1 MPRFGEM
8 TVSTIR
14 EFDGGWNV
22 VTSDLNL
29 PSKYSKIE
37 KNMYYGLSGNKQKR
51 YGTELF
57 TDLKSFK
64 DITENHVSVSVKSL
78 IELTIP
84 QDTIHNYSEGDIIVV
99 ESPADLAG
107 EYTISGEYYSK
118 FIVLCEKENLQHY
131 YGGVTYMKKDNPL
144 TRLTTSVE
152 VLNNTLRFDRYK
164 NELCKKGDEI
174 NIITPFIG
182 TFTVKRSTDQEFVIE
197 LPTDQATTA
206 PLTYTR
212 GTDFVTKYAE
222 TTKKAIK
229 TLARFDGLAHNNLLP
244 GHTLTVNNTDIAGN
258 YTVIERTDTDYA
270 IDITNTG
277 VTSNLSNVSITY
289 NNRRL
294 EGDRIV
300 DFTYFVDKLICVSN
314 IGEVIAVD
322 AAGDAIIIFNKD
334 IAREINAADPKG
346 FGETNHVC
354 FTVFNGILT
363 IWNGLNKPLA
373 VDLTADIPCNFLVD
387 EATQTNSMIPI
398 AKYAISMNHYLV
410 AGNIFDESTGQW
422 KHDRIMISDYDA
434 IGTFNDGSVST
445 LENGGIT
452 VDIGNICSAS
462 LSQIRG
468 LSRYRTQLII
478 SFDEISVFG
487 DLGQTIDVTTEDG
500 IEYKQHNPQ
509 FSDTIADYGTISN
522 RSFQN
527 ILGDVCCLSYN
538 GLGLFRKASIS
549 GLTFP
554 TTLST
559 IIGPE
564 LYKAFKDL
572 SEDAL
577 FNRIWSVY
585 NAKEQQY
592 MLFIPNS
599 SKIETTTETLCF
611 VYTIPSTTGAKA
623 TGGCWS
629 LFTGWNFQ
637 CGCTSALN
645 EIFFA
650 NGCKIYNLGH
660 TDNPIYRDFAGDPEY
675 PVDET
680 TGLDGKS
687 IDFEWEFGWQDL
699 NNRHAIKYLRYASI
713 SATGSAQFSFGT
725 WYDYMQEDDCE
736 QKIEFVG
743 GDANGW
749 GAGRQKYGGGRRV
762 NTENLFAY
770 TAKFNLIKMKIYG
783 TSKEDLKINSI
794 SLYYLT
800 GNLRR

>member
-57 TDLKSFK
+57 TDLKSFN
-64 DITENHVSVSVKSL
+64 DITENHVLVNVASQ

-84 QDTIHNYSEGDIIVV
+84 QDTLHNFTTGDVIIV
-99 ESPADLAG
+99 EAPSELAG
-107 EYTISGEYYSK
+107 EYTISAEYYSK
-118 FIVLCEKENLQHY
+118 FTVICEREGLQNF
-131 YGGVTYMKKDNPL
+131 YGGVTYIKKNEPES
-144 TRLTTSVE
+144 RLTTTVE
-152 VLNNTLRFDRYK
+152 VMNNMLRFDRYK
-164 NELCKKGDEI
+164 NELCRKGDEVNLI
-174 NIITPFIG
+174 SPITG
-182 TFTVKRSTDQEFVIE
+182 TFKVKRASDSEFTIE
-197 LPTDQATTA
+197 LSSNPATTS
-206 PLTYTR
+206 PVKYTR
-212 GTDFVTKYAE
+212 NTDSVVKYAATSTKYE
-222 TTKKAIK
+222 K
-229 TLARFDGLAHNNLLP
+229 TLAKFDGLAHNHLLP
-244 GHTLTVNNTDIAGN
+244 GHKLTVNNTSIAGS
-258 YTVIERTDTDYA
+258 YTVIERSDTDYS
-270 IDITNTG
+270 IDITGKG
-277 VTSNLSNVSITY
+277 VNSNISNVSITY
-289 NNRRL
+289 GNRNIQ
-294 EGDRIV
+294 GSRIV
-300 DFTYFVDKLICVSN
+300 DFTYFVDKLICVSD
-314 IGEVIAVD
+314 IGEVVAVD
-322 AAGDAIIIFNKD
+322 ATGDAIVIFNED
-334 IAREINAADPKG
+334 IARAINAADPRG

-373 VDLTADIPCNFLVD
+373 VDLTAEIPCNFLVD

-410 AGNIFDESTGQW
+410 AGNIFDEAEQQW
-422 KHDRIMISDYDA
+422 RHDRIMISDYDA

-445 LENGGIT
+445 LENGGVT

-468 LSRYRTQLII
+468 LSRYRTQLIV
-478 SFDEISVFG
+478 SFDEVSVFG

-554 TTLST
+554 ATLST

-564 LYKAFKDL
+564 LYKSFKDL

-599 SKIETTTETLCF
+599 SEIDTTTETLCF

-637 CGCTSALN
+637 CGCSSALN
-645 EIFFA
+645 EVFFA

-660 TDNPIYRDFAGDPEY
+660 TDNPIYRDFAGDPDY

-699 NNRHAIKYLRYASI
+699 NNRHAVKYLRYASI
-713 SATGSAQFSFGT
+713 SATGSAQFSFGS
-725 WYDYMQEDDCE
+725 WYDYIQDGDCE
-736 QKIEFVG
+736 QKIEFIG

-794 SLYYLT
+794 SLHYLT
-800 GNLRR
+800 GNIRR